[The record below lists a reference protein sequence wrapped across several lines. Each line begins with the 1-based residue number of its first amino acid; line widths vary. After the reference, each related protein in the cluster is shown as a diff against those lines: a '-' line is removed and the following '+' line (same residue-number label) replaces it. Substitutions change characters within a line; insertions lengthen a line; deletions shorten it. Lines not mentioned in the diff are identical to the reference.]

1 MFCVKTRHLVR
12 ATVVCCAIVS
22 VAGAWSASAKDAKD
36 QGEKVFA
43 DQKCAL
49 CHSIDDK
56 GNKKGPLDGVA
67 SKLKAD
73 EIREW
78 IVDAKGMTAK
88 TKAARKPEM
97 KAYTLPKEDVD
108 ALVAYLMTLKK

>member
-1 MFCVKTRHLVR
+1 MFRVFVGLTLCVGLT
-12 ATVVCCAIVS
+12 AIT
-22 VAGAWSASAKDAKD
+22 SAQDAKVA
-36 QGEKVFA
+36 QGEKLFA
-43 DQKCAL
+43 DQKCTL
-49 CHSIDDK
+49 CHSVGDK

-88 TKAARKPEM
+88 AKTTRKPEM
-97 KAYTLPKEDVD
+97 KAYSLPKDDVD
-108 ALVAYLMTLKK
+108 ALVAYLVTLKK